1 MAWLVYIEQ
10 SKLAVIYFSNSI
22 AVRSIRLDVA
32 EGIREY
38 PDVRLEGSRLQPNMS
53 LCLWKEEKTG

>member
-1 MAWLVYIEQ
+1 MAWLAYIEQ

-32 EGIREY
+32 EGIRECSIRRESVAAKY
-38 PDVRLEGSRLQPNMS
+38 VTVSVKRN
-53 LCLWKEEKTG
+53 EEKTG